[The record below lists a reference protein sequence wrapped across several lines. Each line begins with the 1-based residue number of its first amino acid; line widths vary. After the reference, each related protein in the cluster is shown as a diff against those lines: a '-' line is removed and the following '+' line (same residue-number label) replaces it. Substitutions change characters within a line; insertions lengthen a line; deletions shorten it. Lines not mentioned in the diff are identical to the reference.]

1 MQSNNPVLGRTFGS
15 PTSTAYRAP
24 APSAEQLEQM
34 YQAPPAV
41 QPGRMTYDEVV
52 TKTGI
57 LLAIVVAGAV
67 VGWMAAP
74 SALTMVGLVVGL
86 VLGLVNA
93 FKKEPSPPLMMAY
106 AAFMG
111 LFLGGISF
119 MFENMSVT
127 SDQPLSG
134 IVAQAIL
141 GTMSVFAV
149 ALWAYRTKRI
159 RVTPK
164 FQRGVLIAGGA
175 YLVFCIVNLLFMWL
189 GSGSAPLGFRS
200 GTIGVLIGLFAI
212 GLAAMFLI
220 LDFDFIE
227 KGVQQGIPAKYAW
240 TAAFGLTVT
249 LIWLYIE
256 MLRLL
261 AILRGD

>member
-1 MQSNNPVLGRTFGS
+1 MVRDVEESMQSNNPVLGRAFGS
-15 PTSTAYRAP
+15 PTSTYQTP

-57 LLAIVVAGAV
+57 LLAVVVGGAA
-67 VGWMAAP
+67 VGWMTAP

-93 FKKEPSPPLMMAY
+93 FKKEPSPPLMIAY

-119 MFENMSVT
+119 MFERVAVMGT
-127 SDQPLSG
+127 QPLNG

-141 GTMSVFAV
+141 EFGGYVSSALTGRGSLYYIEDKDGSMVLPVFTSPERAQGHV
-149 ALWAYRTKRI
+149 RSYLEAPEAHMKMLES
-159 RVTPK
+159 
-164 FQRGVLIAGGA
+164 LGA
-175 YLVFCIVNLLFMWL
+175 TAELHARPLTQGRFIVM
-189 GSGSAPLGFRS
+189 PLDNQ
-200 GTIGVLIGLFAI
+200 TLAKAA
-212 GLAAMFLI
+212 AAMRA
-220 LDFDFIE
+220 DRRD
-227 KGVQQGIPAKYAW
+227 GCSPAASASAAIPPYSA
-240 TAAFGLTVT
+240 GC
-249 LIWLYIE
+249 
-256 MLRLL
+256 
-261 AILRGD
+261 GPP